1 MDQLDKSH
9 RLRFRSEGF
18 SPVNYTMI
26 NKLTNLKAILVNE
39 VHGRR
44 FPCASFVPTTPFQS
58 GSSFVCTVRGA
69 VAGDLEVSGDAW
81 VQSSYQYSYSH
92 IWRNLGS

>member
-9 RLRFRSEGF
+9 RLRFRSEDF
-18 SPVNYTMI
+18 SLVNYTMV